1 MREVGPDTLL
11 RWSLYRPALSS
22 FFPKIIGFDRG
33 KVDLGSEAL
42 CCISYCTFITPKFA
56 PSSTKHASVWSFEL
70 GMGWTMLDTRFFNG
84 ICYDVCAA
92 RIVKGEREVGELG
105 AKSSAWML
113 WVHSWESCVR
123 CDDARQGRAMGTWG
137 RGIRS
142 KSGGE
147 TRSVCRGMR

>member
-22 FFPKIIGFDRG
+22 FFSKIIGFDRG
-33 KVDLGSEAL
+33 KVDLGSGAL

-105 AKSSAWML
+105 AKSSAL
-113 WVHSWESCVR
+113 VALGSF
-123 CDDARQGRAMGTWG
+123 MG
-137 RGIRS
+137 
-142 KSGGE
+142 E
-147 TRSVCRGMR
+147 LCAL